1 MRLQFPDFDNTI
13 FPLRIIHIKENQLRI
28 LDIDFPFFRQII
40 FQIRP
45 RSNFEERE
53 SRNETST
60 HSYET

>member
-40 FQIRP
+40 FP
-45 RSNFEERE
+45 NSFPFEFRRERVAK
-53 SRNETST
+53 
-60 HSYET
+60 